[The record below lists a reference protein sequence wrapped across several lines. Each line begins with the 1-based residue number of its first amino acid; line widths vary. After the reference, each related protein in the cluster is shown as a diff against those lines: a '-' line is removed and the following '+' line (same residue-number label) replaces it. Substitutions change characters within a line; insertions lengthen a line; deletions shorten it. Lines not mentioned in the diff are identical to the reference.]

1 MKQALHQLTRRHA
14 LFGAAALAACPGVSL
29 AGRTSAVDLN
39 WKDLRPLPAR
49 GFSTGNAVNHSSIP
63 SRDYSDPRAYMVEK
77 KYNGMLVR
85 LPGYLVPLQFDGTG
99 GTEFL
104 LVPFVG
110 ACIHVPPPPPNQL
123 VHAMIARPYEMEG
136 LFEPV
141 YAVGILN
148 TVLAETELADTSY
161 VMEVKRF
168 EDVTFG

>member
-1 MKQALHQLTRRHA
+1 
-14 LFGAAALAACPGVSL
+14 
-29 AGRTSAVDLN
+29 
-39 WKDLRPLPAR
+39 
-49 GFSTGNAVNHSSIP
+49 
-63 SRDYSDPRAYMVEK
+63 MVEK
-77 KYNGMLVR
+77 KYNGTLVR
-85 LPGYLVPLQFDGTG
+85 LPGFLVPLQFDGTG

-123 VHAMIARPYEMEG
+123 VHATIAKPYEMEG

-168 EDVTFG
+168 EEVTFD

>member
-1 MKQALHQLTRRHA
+1 MKKPSLCLTRRGVLA
-14 LFGAAALAACPGVSL
+14 GAATLFACPSMSL
-29 AGRTSAVDLN
+29 AGRSSALDLQ
-39 WKDLRPLPAR
+39 WKDLRPVPSR
-49 GFSTGNAVNHSSIP
+49 GFSTGNAVDHSTVP

-85 LPGYLVPLQFDGTG
+85 LPGYLVPLQFEGTG

-123 VHAMIARPYEMEG
+123 VYATSDTPHEMKG

-161 VMEVKRF
+161 IMDVQRF
-168 EDVTFG
+168 EKVTFG

>member
-1 MKQALHQLTRRHA
+1 MKASRQIVSRRHV
-14 LFGAAALAACPGVSL
+14 LLGATALAVCPGIVL
-29 AGRTSAVDLN
+29 AGRSSALDLE
-39 WKDLRPLPAR
+39 WKDLRPIPAR
-49 GFSTGNAVNHSSIP
+49 GFSTGNAVNHSRIP

-77 KYNGMLVR
+77 KYNGKLVR
-85 LPGYLVPLQFDGTG
+85 LPGYLVPLEFDGTG

-123 VHAMIARPYEMEG
+123 VYATISKPYEMEG

-161 VMEVKRF
+161 VMKVDRF
-168 EDVTFG
+168 EEVSFD